1 MELVKLRYVKNFR
14 DLGGVKTVDGRTVK
28 SKMLYRGATLKK
40 LTEKDV
46 KLLKDEYKLS
56 TIIDLRTK
64 KEAEEQPDI
73 SVEGV
78 NYIHMPVL
86 TEAAVGVSHEKKVHS
101 FSSLKLMPPMQ
112 DMYVNMVKG
121 ETLNNV
127 VNIMKKVLSLKDEEY
142 AVLFRC
148 TVGKDRTGILAALI
162 LSFLGVDRDTIVCDY
177 LISNRFTR
185 TKAFFV
191 YILLLIIRFNHKFA
205 KKIRFSLLAKQIFID
220 AALDTLEKDFGSMQ
234 EFFKQ
239 KLCYTPEE
247 AARIKERFLV

>member
-1 MELVKLRYVKNFR
+1 MELIKLKYVKNFR
-14 DLGGVKTVDGRTVK
+14 DLGGIQTLDGRTIK

-40 LTEKDV
+40 LSDKEIQ
-46 KLLKDEYKLS
+46 LLKDEYRLS

-64 KEAEEQPDI
+64 KEAEEQPDAV
-73 SVEGV
+73 VEGV
-78 NYIHMPVL
+78 KYIHMPVL

-112 DMYVNMVKG
+112 DMYVNMVRG
-121 ETLNNV
+121 ETLENV
-127 VNIMKKVLSLKDEEY
+127 VKIMKSLLTLKDDDY
-142 AVLFRC
+142 AVLFHC

-185 TKAFFV
+185 KKAFFV
-191 YILLLIIRFNHKFA
+191 YIALLIVKFNHKFA

-220 AALDTLEKDFGSMQ
+220 AALDTLEHDFGSMQ
-234 EFFKQ
+234 AFFQ
-239 KLCYTPEE
+239 TKLAYTPEE
-247 AARIKERFLV
+247 EKKIKEIFLE

>member
-1 MELVKLRYVKNFR
+1 MELVKLKYVKNFR

-28 SKMLYRGATLKK
+28 QKMLYRGATLKK
-40 LTEKDV
+40 LTEKDI

-142 AVLFRC
+142 AVLFHC

-191 YILLLIIRFNHKFA
+191 YVLLLIIKFNHKFA

-220 AALDTLEKDFGSMQ
+220 AALDTLEHDFGSMKT
-234 EFFKQ
+234 FFQ
-239 KLCYTPEE
+239 TKLAYTPEE
-247 AARIKERFLV
+247 EEKIKERFLE

>member
-14 DLGGVKTVDGRTVK
+14 DLGGVQTVDGRTVK

-40 LTEKDV
+40 LTNKDV
-46 KLLKDEYKLS
+46 QLLKDEYRLS

-64 KEAEEQPDI
+64 KEAEEQPDAV
-73 SVEGV
+73 VEGV
-78 NYIHMPVL
+78 KYFHMPVL
-86 TEAAVGVSHEKKVHS
+86 TDAAVGVSHEKKVHS

-121 ETLNNV
+121 ETLDNLV
-127 VNIMKKVLSLKDEEY
+127 RIMKAVLSFADDDY
-142 AVLFRC
+142 AVLFHC

-177 LISNRFTR
+177 LISNRFTCK
-185 TKAFFV
+185 KAFFV

-220 AALDTLEKDFGSMQ
+220 AALDTLEHDFGSMKA
-234 EFFKQ
+234 FFQ
-239 KLCYTPEE
+239 TKLAYSAAEE
-247 AARIKERFLV
+247 ERIKKRFLE

>member
-1 MELVKLRYVKNFR
+1 M
-14 DLGGVKTVDGRTVK
+14 K
-28 SKMLYRGATLKK
+28 SLLTLK
-40 LTEKDV
+40 D
-46 KLLKDEYKLS
+46 D
-56 TIIDLRTK
+56 D
-64 KEAEEQPDI
+64 
-73 SVEGV
+73 
-78 NYIHMPVL
+78 
-86 TEAAVGVSHEKKVHS
+86 
-101 FSSLKLMPPMQ
+101 
-112 DMYVNMVKG
+112 
-121 ETLNNV
+121 
-127 VNIMKKVLSLKDEEY
+127 Y
-142 AVLFRC
+142 AVLFHC

-239 KLCYTPEE
+239 KLCYTSEE
-247 AARIKERFLV
+247 AVRIKERFLV